1 MTPAK
6 PRRDGGEA
14 LAAWLALLQA
24 QSVVVDALEG
34 DLQRQSGVPL
44 PWLEVLMQVTS
55 APDGLLSMQELARS
69 VLLSKSGVT
78 RLVDR
83 MVAAGLIARQACPTD
98 RRIVY
103 ATATPE
109 GRAALK
115 KAVPLHAESLA
126 KHFSSALT
134 PAELGMLRTT
144 LQKVLDAA
152 GFAPTP
158 CPSGLDAGST
168 EPARTSARR

>member
-1 MTPAK
+1 MTPTE
-6 PRRDGGEA
+6 RQRDGGEA
-14 LAAWLALLQA
+14 LAAWLVLLQT

-34 DLQRQSGVPL
+34 DLQRESGVPL

-55 APDGLLSMQELARS
+55 APDGLLPMQELARS

-83 MVAAGLIARQACPTD
+83 MVAAGLIAREACPTD

-115 KAVPLHAESLA
+115 KALPLHAASLA
-126 KHFSSALT
+126 RHFSSLLT
-134 PAELGMLRTT
+134 PAELVMLRTT
-144 LQKVLDAA
+144 LKKVLDAA

-158 CPSGLDAGST
+158 CPSGLESGSS
-168 EPARTSARR
+168 EPARTSERR